1 MFLKVKLESDGGGP
15 TLADGVQPPPAIG
28 PCSDDISIFI
38 VLSSRVSAIVA
49 MPTLSVTEYGIYDLE
64 SADGE
69 KLSNASHRNRWR
81 DGHDNFN

>member
-1 MFLKVKLESDGGGP
+1 MFLKVKLESDGGGS

-28 PCSDDISIFI
+28 PCSHAISIFI
-38 VLSSRVSAIVA
+38 VMSSRVSAIVA

-69 KLSNASHRNRWR
+69 KFGNASHPNRWR
-81 DGHDNFN
+81 DGDDNFN

>member
-28 PCSDDISIFI
+28 PCSDAISIFI
-38 VLSSRVSAIVA
+38 VMFSRISAIFA
-49 MPTLSVTEYGIYDLE
+49 MPTVSVTEYGIHDLE

-69 KLSNASHRNRWR
+69 KFSNASHLNRW
-81 DGHDNFN
+81 